1 MIKKLSIVGM
11 AALIAVVSSGCV
23 SKKLFRKNMESTDT
37 RVIGVESG
45 IEENERRIEDLST
58 ETDGRIKAVNERA
71 EEAVEIGNSAM
82 SAAEAA
88 SQAAERAARGKLLWE
103 VTLSDDRVRF
113 GFNESGLS
121 EEANAALADIANRV
135 KAEGKAVYLEIEGH
149 TDSTGAE
156 AYNMELGER
165 RAGAVMRYLNRE
177 GGIPLHAMNVI
188 SYGSSQPVADNGGR
202 DGRAQNRRVVIK
214 VLE

>member
-1 MIKKLSIVGM
+1 MKKMSLVGL
-11 AALIAVVSSGCV
+11 AALLVVASSGCV

-45 IEENERRIEDLST
+45 IEENERRIENLST
-58 ETDGRIKAVNERA
+58 ETDGRINAVNERA

-121 EEANAALADIANRV
+121 EEANIALADIANRD
-135 KAEGKAVYLEIEGH
+135 KGEGKAVYLEIEGH